1 MTKGPGSR
9 AADRAMAYKLINP
22 AQARC
27 RAVNV
32 GLDKSS
38 LKMGSLSNFG
48 PALIVSGVALPM
60 WVARSSG
67 LCRRGSDQ

>member
-9 AADRAMAYKLINP
+9 AAGMAMAYKLIDP

-32 GLDKSS
+32 GLDNSS

-48 PALIVSGVALPM
+48 PALIVSEAGASDV
-60 WVARSSG
+60 
-67 LCRRGSDQ
+67 GS

>member
-1 MTKGPGSR
+1 M
-9 AADRAMAYKLINP
+9 AMAYKLIDP

-32 GLDKSS
+32 GLDNSS

-48 PALIVSGVALPM
+48 PALIVSEAGASDV
-60 WVARSSG
+60 
-67 LCRRGSDQ
+67 GS